1 MKKVKSTTL
10 NEFDLEKIRRFT
22 EQELSRLN
30 QGELPFCYQTGN
42 DVLVGASKVV
52 KITEDCWS
60 VYEGKTHI
68 FDFFTRKD
76 AIFYCIAV
84 HKKQYKVAQDIK
96 TNDNLLGKLEFEA
109 MLYRRRYK
117 QANEKND
124 SWGSDYYSSKYT
136 EVMHRIA
143 HTKQEL
149 KKSLDLAKY
158 IKL

>member
-1 MKKVKSTTL
+1 MKKVESTTL

-22 EQELSRLN
+22 EKELAKLN
-30 QGELPFCYQTGN
+30 QGELPFCYQIGN
-42 DVLVGASKVV
+42 DVLVGQHKVV
-52 KITEDCWS
+52 KVNDTCWS
-60 VYEGKTHI
+60 VWQSSTHI

-76 AIFYCIAV
+76 AIFYCIAL
-84 HKKQYKVAQDIK
+84 HRKQYKVAQDIL
-96 TNDNLLGKLEFEA
+96 NHDSQLGKLEFEA
-109 MLYRRRYK
+109 ILYRRRYK
-117 QANEKND
+117 QANERND
-124 SWGSDYYSSKYT
+124 SWGSDYYSNKYT

>member
-1 MKKVKSTTL
+1 MKKVESTTL

-22 EQELSRLN
+22 GQELSRLN
-30 QGELPFCYQTGN
+30 EGELPFCYQMGN
-42 DVLVGASKVV
+42 DILVGTSKVV
-52 KITEDCWS
+52 KVDENCWS
-60 VYEGKTHI
+60 VYEERTHI

-84 HKKQYKVAQDIK
+84 HKKQYKLAQDIRD
-96 TNDNLLGKLEFEA
+96 NDSLLGKLEFEA
-109 MLYRRRYK
+109 TLYRRRYK
-117 QANEKND
+117 QANEKSD
-124 SWGSDYYSSKYT
+124 YWGSDYYSNKYT